1 MNTLSLS
8 PLFRRSIG
16 FDRLNDLFETAMQND
31 VPSYPP
37 YNVEKYGE
45 NDYRIAVAAAGF
57 SEGELDVNVEKR
69 VLTISAGKGERDGQQ
84 QVQYLHQGIAQRAF
98 KLSFRLDENIEVQGA
113 RLENGLLIVDLLRV
127 VPEEQRPRQI
137 PINGQQQ
144 RLSDT
149 SLSGADQH
157 DTTQAETL
165 ETTHA

>member
-8 PLFRRSIG
+8 PLFRRSVG
-16 FDRLNDLFETAMQND
+16 FDRLNDLFESAMQND

-45 NDYRIAVAAAGF
+45 NDYRIAVATAGF
-57 SEGELDVNVEKR
+57 AEHELDVNVEKR
-69 VLTISAGKGERDGQQ
+69 VLTITAGKGDRQEDDK
-84 QVQYLHQGIAQRAF
+84 VQYLHQGIAQRAF

-137 PINGQQQ
+137 PINGTQQ

-149 SLSGADQH
+149 SVSSAAQSDA
-157 DTTQAETL
+157 TQGETV
-165 ETTHA
+165 ETAHA